1 MYTRNFPQSCLLSC
15 SKKKK
20 EKKRKE
26 IGLEKKKK
34 KKPCFYP
41 GSGQTLRERTR
52 VDVYAPLSVGNVTP
66 SVVIKKERWSSF
78 VLLPRIDSFSSVALS
93 LTFYRIPR
101 EITARTKHACIH
113 VGVNVKSN
121 FPGERIS
128 FEGIRFETW
137 NRLKFKS
144 LTSFQR
150 NPDISLSLS
159 LSFHQN
165 RDARL
170 ISLFA
175 PTTESIFSSPLS
187 RLLAASF
194 CFDRLVVFNEKSHDR
209 DPAFHR
215 ENLAKNLSIKFPSY
229 GASLRPGQHV

>member
-1 MYTRNFPQSCLLSC
+1 MWNVYAKFSPILSSLLFEKEKRKKTEGNRIGEEKEEEAVLLS
-15 SKKKK
+15 
-20 EKKRKE
+20 RKW
-26 IGLEKKKK
+26 
-34 KKPCFYP
+34 
-41 GSGQTLRERTR
+41 SDATRRTR

-78 VLLPRIDSFSSVALS
+78 VLLPRIDSFSSVAFS

-150 NPDISLSLS
+150 NPDISLSL
-159 LSFHQN
+159 
-165 RDARL
+165 
-170 ISLFA
+170 
-175 PTTESIFSSPLS
+175 FSS
-187 RLLAASF
+187 
-194 CFDRLVVFNEKSHDR
+194 E
-209 DPAFHR
+209 
-215 ENLAKNLSIKFPSY
+215 
-229 GASLRPGQHV
+229 

>member
-66 SVVIKKERWSSF
+66 SVVIKKERWSSL

-159 LSFHQN
+159 LFIRIETRDWFHYLPQLLN
-165 RDARL
+165 Q
-170 ISLFA
+170 
-175 PTTESIFSSPLS
+175 SSPPPFLVFS
-187 RLLAASF
+187 RPPF
-194 CFDRLVVFNEKSHDR
+194 V
-209 DPAFHR
+209 
-215 ENLAKNLSIKFPSY
+215 SI
-229 GASLRPGQHV
+229 V